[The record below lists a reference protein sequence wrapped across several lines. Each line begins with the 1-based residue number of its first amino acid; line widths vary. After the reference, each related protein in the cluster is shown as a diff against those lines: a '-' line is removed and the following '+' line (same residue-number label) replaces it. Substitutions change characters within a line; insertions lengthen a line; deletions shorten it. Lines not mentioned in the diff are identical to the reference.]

1 MSMDEALA
9 RRVEDEVLR
18 RLNVPA
24 ALLAGS
30 APPETLG
37 YRLVREPPCEAVIV
51 GSLEPGEL
59 LAGGPPAALDALL
72 RGLPVYLWEPGLRHR
87 AFAATA
93 NRALWARLQGAE
105 RELRR
110 LGVRF
115 YGAPGAKRLVTAEQA
130 RALKASAQP
139 PPPGAVFT
147 PLAREILEKR

>member
-1 MSMDEALA
+1 VDEALA
-9 RRVEDEVLR
+9 RRVENEVLR

-24 ALLAGS
+24 ALLIGR

-37 YRLVREPPCEAVIV
+37 YRLVREPSYEAVIA
-51 GSLEPGEL
+51 GSLEPAEL
-59 LAGGPPAALDALL
+59 LAVPAALLDGLL

-115 YGAPGAKRLVTAEQA
+115 YGAPGTKRLVTAEQA
-130 RALKASAQP
+130 RALRENAQP
-139 PPPGAVFT
+139 PPPGAVLT

>member
-1 MSMDEALA
+1 MDEALA

-18 RLNVPA
+18 RLNRPA
-24 ALLAGS
+24 ALLAGF
-30 APPETLG
+30 APPDTLG
-37 YRLVREPPCEAVIV
+37 YRLVRAAPYEAVIL
-51 GSLEPGEL
+51 GSLEP
-59 LAGGPPAALDALL
+59 AALLGGVPPEALDGLL

-93 NRALWARLQGAE
+93 NRTLWARLQGAE

-130 RALKASAQP
+130 RALKERAQA
-139 PPPGAVFT
+139 PPPGAVLT